1 MHWYICSNV
10 VLSLCRVAHLM
21 GENSQLGSVKPNNY
35 STKLTLTSKVIWKSS
50 TGQSWVGGLK
60 MKFTCLRLLTLNLT
74 FESLNQP
81 WLAIKSSLTNCGIHT
96 AFFYVLCFQTLVIN
110 RSQDFIKTWENCKQI
125 LEFSFFVLAKFKI
138 KQICLLSDY
147 RQCVH
152 SYKLSLW
159 FYDATSCTWKYL
171 AFCIIYC
178 VI

>member
-1 MHWYICSNV
+1 MRELYGAELSRWLKNEVHMFKVVDFELDIWVVESTVTRNKIQSDQLWYTYSILLRI
-10 VLSLCRVAHLM
+10 VLP
-21 GENSQLGSVKPNNY
+21 NSCYQQIARFYKNLR
-35 STKLTLTSKVIWKSS
+35 KL
-50 TGQSWVGGLK
+50 Q
-60 MKFTCLRLLTLNLT
+60 
-74 FESLNQP
+74 
-81 WLAIKSSLTNCGIHT
+81 TNFGIFY
-96 AFFYVLCFQTLVIN
+96 FF
-110 RSQDFIKTWENCKQI
+110 
-125 LEFSFFVLAKFKI
+125 LAKFKI